1 MPGRLGL
8 IALTLCLGLTA
19 GCSSVLTATRDNPI
33 EDDRGTRTFGSKIDD
48 SLIET
53 KVAVNV
59 AKANPDLDTGSHI
72 VVTSYNGIVL
82 LAGQTPRAD
91 LKAQAE
97 QAAASVQR
105 VKKVN
110 NELQVM
116 APSSIL
122 ARNND
127 AWLTTKIKTQMLTD
141 SAIPGSRIKVVT
153 ENGIVYML
161 GLVTKQEAARAA
173 EKGLVSAS
181 WYQSPISR
189 KRMKELMQRRD
200 GPALRE
206 DRKSTRL
213 NSSHYQQSRMP
224 SSA

>member
-1 MPGRLGL
+1 MTVNRLSL
-8 IALTLCLGLTA
+8 LALTLCVSIS

-53 KVAVNV
+53 KAAVNI
-59 AKANPDLDTGSHI
+59 AKASPDLDQSSHI

-82 LAGQTPRAD
+82 LAGQTPRED
-91 LKAQAE
+91 LKALAE
-97 QAAASVQR
+97 KEASGVQR

-116 APSSIL
+116 APSSLL

-127 AWLTTKIKTQMLTD
+127 AWLTTKIKSQMLTD

-153 ENGIVYML
+153 ENGIVFLL
-161 GLVTKQEAARAA
+161 GLVTQQEATRATS
-173 EKGLVSAS
+173 LV
-181 WYQSPISR
+181 QSVSGVQKIV
-189 KRMKELMQRRD
+189 KLFEYID
-200 GPALRE
+200 
-206 DRKSTRL
+206 
-213 NSSHYQQSRMP
+213 
-224 SSA
+224 